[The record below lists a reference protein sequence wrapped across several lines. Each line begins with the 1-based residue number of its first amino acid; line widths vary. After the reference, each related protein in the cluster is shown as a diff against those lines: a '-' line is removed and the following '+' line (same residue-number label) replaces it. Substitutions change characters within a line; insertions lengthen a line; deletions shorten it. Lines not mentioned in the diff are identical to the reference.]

1 MMNMEFEWDEQRRQ
15 ANIAKH
21 GIDFVDTKEI
31 WNGEVL
37 EIPSPRSERRERRF
51 IAYGLMEGKVIAVV
65 YTWRGRSR
73 RLISARRARRYEEET
88 YQSAFGRRA

>member
-1 MMNMEFEWDEQRRQ
+1 MEFEWDERKRQ
-15 ANIAKH
+15 ANIEKH
-21 GIDFVDTKEI
+21 GIDFVDAKEI
-31 WNGEVL
+31 WNSEVL

-65 YTWRGRSR
+65 YTWRGRCR